1 MVTTRQFS
9 KIWNNSS
16 SLIKLKPKLQH
27 ILNFE
32 NILEGEIK
40 RLTKKTTS
48 TEHQYH
54 HHKV

>member
-9 KIWNNSS
+9 KMWNNSS

-27 ILNFE
+27 ILNFA

-40 RLTKKTTS
+40 RLAKKATS
-48 TEHQYH
+48 SEHQYH
-54 HHKV
+54 HHTV